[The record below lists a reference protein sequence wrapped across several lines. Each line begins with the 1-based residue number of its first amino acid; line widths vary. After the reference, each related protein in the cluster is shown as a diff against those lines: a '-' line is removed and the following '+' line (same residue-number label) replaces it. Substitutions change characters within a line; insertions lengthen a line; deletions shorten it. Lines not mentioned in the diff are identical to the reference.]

1 MIVLLLTPNLYLH
14 STEEQIF
21 FDSHIIL
28 IVILLTNLYMYIFMY
43 NIVLLSANFQRSISQ
58 PARHTEKQ
66 QLIYNKKQ
74 VNIKVIHNN

>member
-1 MIVLLLTPNLYLH
+1 
-14 STEEQIF
+14 
-21 FDSHIIL
+21 
-28 IVILLTNLYMYIFMY
+28 MYIFMY